1 MYMYACVNVSSK
13 FIPSVGCMPVAVT
26 IKSPWHNKLELISL
40 VTLCWH
46 DHLCDQ
52 SLCSCT
58 MMICLLYKCSCI
70 GDHQWLISYEWFE
83 KMLDEIVS
91 VNKFILEVF
100 LFCTNNLL
108 LIPDANI
115 VSTSVFIW
123 FIKCSGVLK
132 AVRMYPGLLIQVT
145 LA

>member
-1 MYMYACVNVSSK
+1 
-13 FIPSVGCMPVAVT
+13 
-26 IKSPWHNKLELISL
+26 
-40 VTLCWH
+40 
-46 DHLCDQ
+46 
-52 SLCSCT
+52 
-58 MMICLLYKCSCI
+58 
-70 GDHQWLISYEWFE
+70 
-83 KMLDEIVS
+83 MLDEIVS